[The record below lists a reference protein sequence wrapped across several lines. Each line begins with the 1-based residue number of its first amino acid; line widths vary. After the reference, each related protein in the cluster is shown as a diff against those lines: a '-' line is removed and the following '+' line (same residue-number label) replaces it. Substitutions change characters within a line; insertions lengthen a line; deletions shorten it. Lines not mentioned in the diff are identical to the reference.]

1 MTQLKRSQPS
11 LQLHQPLIRDE
22 IKIEDG
28 TPEKPSVEI
37 IEGELLSDSDEID
50 EEDNEKGEACATMI
64 LNSLLL

>member
-37 IEGELLSDSDEID
+37 IEGEILSDSDEID
-50 EEDNEKGEACATMI
+50 EEDN
-64 LNSLLL
+64 